1 MLFYL
6 KFMFVFILFGFH
18 SRLVVLFES
27 KSREGQNW
35 AGAHLRARTKK
46 TLCARLVVLCAA
58 LCILTNNSNHL
69 IPSL

>member
-27 KSREGQNW
+27 KSREGQN
-35 AGAHLRARTKK
+35 
-46 TLCARLVVLCAA
+46 
-58 LCILTNNSNHL
+58 
-69 IPSL
+69 

>member
-27 KSREGQNW
+27 KSREGQNR
-35 AGAHLRARTKK
+35 AEQSYARARHNYVRAK
-46 TLCARLVVLCAA
+46 LCSAA
-58 LCILTNNSNHL
+58 LCILTL
-69 IPSL
+69 Q